1 MNAIKDIIVL
11 LVKKPTYADYC
22 ALTAEI
28 ETNSKASKSKLVI
41 ESGLPSI
48 RIFLANF
55 VPKISQEKYL

>member
-28 ETNSKASKSKLVI
+28 ETNSKASKYKVGDRVRITKYKNIFSKFCT
-41 ESGLPSI
+41 E
-48 RIFLANF
+48 N
-55 VPKISQEKYL
+55 